1 MASIVHNSIWGGGQP
16 LTEEEKEER
25 RQAALKAA
33 ESRTNDWNKKLNKR
47 RQATQTKSATNG
59 VGELGG

>member
-1 MASIVHNSIWGGGQP
+1 M
-16 LTEEEKEER
+16 TEEEKAER

-33 ESRTNDWNKKLNKR
+33 ESRTNDWNKRLNKG

-59 VGELGG
+59 VGELWG